1 MNNYIG
7 LKTAIE
13 EAKQYLKV
21 QNDGVDALKETT
33 RGILTFIGIIIS
45 LFGSIQL
52 FVNPIDFSNI
62 GCYEILFFI
71 LGGLL
76 LVIILKCL
84 CVLSPTELQTP
95 VKIDTENI
103 KKLFLNKNEE
113 RVLVNCWRAYEK
125 AIRSNRGIV
134 KELRKKVD
142 CINKVFVAILINI
155 IAILAI
161 GFNGVP

>member
-7 LKTAIE
+7 LKSAIE
-13 EAKQYLKV
+13 EAKQYLKL
-21 QNDGVDALKETT
+21 QYDGVDALKETT
-33 RGILTFIGIIIS
+33 RGILTFISIIIS

-52 FVNPIDFSNI
+52 SVNPIEFSNI

-71 LGGLL
+71 LGVLL
-76 LVIILKCL
+76 LIIILKCL
-84 CVLSPTELQTP
+84 SVLSPTELQTP

-113 RVLVNCWRAYEK
+113 RVLVNLWRAYENT
-125 AIRSNRGIV
+125 INSNRDIV
-134 KELRKKVD
+134 NKLRKKVD
-142 CINKVFVAILINI
+142 CINKVFVVILINI

-161 GFNGVP
+161 GFN